1 MNPRNF
7 APTLFGK
14 PAREPGNKWSFWYFE
29 PAPIP
34 RELGLNSVT
43 VAALSKAD
51 AALGQL
57 QGMGRLITEPR
68 LMIVPWL
75 TREAVASSRIEGTQ
89 TSLEEVLEAG
99 ISEDRSANL
108 NSDIAEVR
116 AYVEATERGLEL
128 IKTLPI
134 TQRLI
139 LEIHQILLDGVRGS
153 EKLPGELRRSPVWVG
168 SPTDSPDTAEFVPP
182 LPQSLGELLS
192 DWEKFVNEDSPLPS
206 LIKCALMHYQF
217 ETIHPFLDGNGRIG
231 RVLIGLML
239 QKENRLTTPLLYLS
253 GYLEDHRKEY
263 YERLQ
268 AVREEGAIQ
277 EWLQFFLTA
286 ISKQAED
293 AVNRTGALIALREK
307 YINDSLKLRSRSGE
321 IVNLLFENPFISVKR
336 VETKLGV
343 SQPGARNIVLK
354 AEAMG
359 WIKLVTKPGSG
370 RRHLWVAPDIHEIIV
385 QKPAFESGGATS
397 ST

>member
-1 MNPRNF
+1 MNPKNY

-14 PAREPGNKWSFWYFE
+14 PAQEPGNEYSFWYFE
-29 PAPIP
+29 PAAIP
-34 RELGLNSVT
+34 RELELNSAT

-57 QGMGRLITEPR
+57 QGIGQLIKEPR

-89 TSLEEVLEAG
+89 TSIEEVLKAV
-99 ISEDRSANL
+99 ISEDRIV
-108 NSDIAEVR
+108 NSNTNIAEVK
-116 AYVEATERGLEL
+116 AYIKATEHGLEL

-134 TQRLI
+134 TQRVI
-139 LEIHQILLDGVRGS
+139 LEMHQILLVGVRGS

-168 SPTDSPDTAEFVPP
+168 SPTNSPNTAEFVPP
-182 LPQSLGELLS
+182 LHQLIGELLT
-192 DWEKFVNEDSPLPS
+192 DWEKFVNEDSSLPS

-239 QKENRLTTPLLYLS
+239 QQENRLTIPLLYLS

-286 ISKQAED
+286 VLKQAED
-293 AVNRTGALIALREK
+293 AVNRTAALMALRER
-307 YINDSLKLRSRSGE
+307 YINDSLKLRSRIGE
-321 IVNLLFENPFISVKR
+321 IINLLFENPFITVKR
-336 VETKLGV
+336 VETKLGI
-343 SQPGARNIVLK
+343 SQPAARNIVLK
-354 AEAMG
+354 AKDMG
-359 WIKLVTKPGSG
+359 WIKLATKPGTG
-370 RRHLWVAPDIHEIIV
+370 RRHLWVAPDIHKIIV
-385 QKPAFESGGATS
+385 QEPSFES
-397 ST
+397 

>member
-1 MNPRNF
+1 MDPKNYT
-7 APTLFGK
+7 PTLFGK
-14 PAREPGNKWSFWYFE
+14 PTKEPGNKWSFWYFE
-29 PAPIP
+29 PAEIP
-34 RELGLNSVT
+34 RELELNSVT

-51 AALGQL
+51 ASLGQL
-57 QGMGRLITEPR
+57 QGMGQLIKEPR
-68 LMIVPWL
+68 LMIGPWL
-75 TREAVASSRIEGTQ
+75 TSEAVASSRIEGTQ

-99 ISEDRSANL
+99 ISEERTASSNL
-108 NSDIAEVR
+108 DIAEVKT
-116 AYVEATERGLEL
+116 YIEATERGLEL

-139 LEIHQILLDGVRGS
+139 LEIHQILLSGVRGS
-153 EKLPGELRRSPVWVG
+153 EKLPGEFRRSPVWMG

-182 LPQSLGELLS
+182 LPQFLGELLS

-239 QKENRLTTPLLYLS
+239 QKEKRLTTPLLYLS

-268 AVREEGAIQ
+268 AVREVGAIQ
-277 EWLQFFLTA
+277 QWLQFFLTA
-286 ISKQAED
+286 VSKQADD
-293 AVNRTGALIALREK
+293 AVHRTGALIELRER
-307 YINDSLKLRSRSGE
+307 YINESLRSRSRKGE
-321 IVNLLFENPFISVKR
+321 IINLLFENPFITVKR

-343 SQPGARNIVLK
+343 SNQGARKIVAD
-354 AEAMG
+354 AEGLG
-359 WIKLVTKPGSG
+359 WIKLIARKGFGG
-370 RRHLWVAPDIHEIIV
+370 RYLWVAPQIHEIIV
-385 QKPAFESGGATS
+385 QKSSFES
-397 ST
+397 